1 MKNAKTI
8 DLTPKWEAMM
18 QMMLAVLENPHASKE
33 SKQVMREEHIE
44 LAKWVDGVKE
54 RRKNARSN

>member
-33 SKQVMREEHIE
+33 SKQIMREELIE
-44 LAKWVDGVKE
+44 LAKWVDGVNEK
-54 RRKNARSN
+54 RKNEG